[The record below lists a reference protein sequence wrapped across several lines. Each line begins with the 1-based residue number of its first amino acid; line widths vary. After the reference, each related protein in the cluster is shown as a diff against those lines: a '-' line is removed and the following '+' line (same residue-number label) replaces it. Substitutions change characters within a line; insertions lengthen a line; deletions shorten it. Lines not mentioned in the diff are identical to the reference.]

1 MLEREMSLVTETSAL
16 LYLFSGVCSV
26 CSVCSGVSIHI
37 AWIWQSAET
46 PTPMGI
52 EHANKWIHC
61 RLLGASEHLHAFRAE
76 VAVEGQVRDSWKRA
90 IFARSSYKVPL
101 ADEGQNEYS
110 VGQWDCR
117 NMQGLLSCPCVVYG
131 HVFINH
137 NMDAH
142 EDTFRLTKVHKQRLH
157 TEVKTEV
164 RASF

>member
-1 MLEREMSLVTETSAL
+1 MLTLVLSPSMLEREMSLVTETSAL

-37 AWIWQSAET
+37 AWISHCAET

-52 EHANKWIHC
+52 EHANKRIHC
-61 RLLGASEHLHAFRAE
+61 RLLGASEHLDAFRAE
-76 VAVEGQVRDSWKRA
+76 VAVERQVRDSWKRA
-90 IFARSSYKVPL
+90 IFARSSHEVPL

-117 NMQGLLSCPCVVYG
+117 NMQGPLLCPSVVYG
-131 HVFINH
+131 HVVINH

-142 EDTFRLTKVHKQRLH
+142 EDAFRLLPFAQR
-157 TEVKTEV
+157 
-164 RASF
+164 